1 MTSASYQ
8 SHTTPNTTHRP
19 TSIIICALLVNS
31 SDVPPNRKRGRQH
44 PINPHT
50 ASVEVL
56 PPPNRKLRQPS
67 KSFHHHEPK
76 RRTCWRRRNRIRQLP
91 ARTSIWIVLNGS

>member
-19 TSIIICALLVNS
+19 TSIIIICALLVN
-31 SDVPPNRKRGRQH
+31 SDVPPNRKRRRQH

-56 PPPNRKLRQPS
+56 PPPNWKLRQPS
-67 KSFHHHEPK
+67 KSFHHHEPE
-76 RRTCWRRRNRIRQLP
+76 RRTCWRRRNRIRQLL
-91 ARTSIWIVLNGS
+91 ARTSIRIVVNGS